1 MYTFLPLYV
10 LSALIGSSVHQGH
23 DGFLIGHQ
31 LQLQSATLTP
41 MPTVVHRM
49 KVLPSNCNTAGNLH
63 GGATATIFDDST
75 TIPLALVSKPGF
87 WQMGGVS
94 RTLDCV
100 YLAGVK
106 CGEEIEIK
114 AELVG
119 IGKRLGAC
127 LTTLSYPDGFA
138 DGYNCSK
145 HKGHDAESE

>member
-1 MYTFLPLYV
+1 
-10 LSALIGSSVHQGH
+10 
-23 DGFLIGHQ
+23 
-31 LQLQSATLTP
+31 

-119 IGKRLGAC
+119 IGKRLASIRG
-127 LTTLSYPDGFA
+127 TMRRVSDGVVVA
-138 DGYNCSK
+138 TCEHGKVNIDPPVQSK
-145 HKGHDAESE
+145 L